1 MTWWGCPMTS
11 HDRPVPDLVPQL
23 SRGKHRNPR
32 KGACFMEL
40 ASYLAG
46 ERWSDH
52 PSCTHP
58 LLATMAR
65 LVNDHTT
72 DEGRDRLG
80 RLVPSVI
87 GLTSDDA
94 HIDVE
99 IALRAAT
106 TALPVAAAER
116 QRVLAVSVLAA
127 ERMLVR
133 LDADRDAEAGP
144 PDPVGQFG
152 QGRQVPQG
160 RWVPQGRRAVHS
172 RRPGATAAIDPATT
186 ARPLSERSRRALDQ
200 APEAERWARSF
211 TKEIRTT
218 PRGFFRYAAPN
229 TVRQAVVGVSQAYV
243 AEPDAL
249 LHEMLAGAIADCERL
264 IGVDVPAHEPGV
276 DDAAWAAACALT
288 GVQPPAGPT
297 AG

>member
-72 DEGRDRLG
+72 DSGRDRLG

-87 GLTSDDA
+87 GLTSDDPR
-94 HIDVE
+94 IDVE
-99 IALRAAT
+99 LTLRAAT
-106 TALPVAAAER
+106 TALPVAPAER
-116 QRVLAVSVLAA
+116 QRVLAVSVLAG
-127 ERMLVR
+127 ERMLAR
-133 LDADRDAEAGP
+133 LDAD
-144 PDPVGQFG
+144 
-152 QGRQVPQG
+152 
-160 RWVPQGRRAVHS
+160 
-172 RRPGATAAIDPATT
+172 ATT
-186 ARPLSERSRRALDQ
+186 PSSGTGHRGETHVVPMDGAFSPRPLSDRSRRALEQ
-200 APEAERWARSF
+200 APDAERWARSF
-211 TKEIRTT
+211 TREIRTA
-218 PRGFFRYAAPN
+218 PRGFYRYAAPN
-229 TVRQAVVGVSQAYV
+229 TVRQAVLGISEACVDD
-243 AEPDAL
+243 PDARL
-249 LHEMLAGAIADCERL
+249 RDLLAGAIADCERV
-264 IGVDVPAHEPGV
+264 IGLEEAARAGRVDGE
-276 DDAAWAAACALT
+276 AWAAACALT
-288 GVQPPAGPT
+288 GVKPPAFT

>member
-52 PSCTHP
+52 PACTHP

-72 DEGRDRLG
+72 DAGRDRLG

-87 GLTSDDA
+87 GLTSDDP
-94 HIDVE
+94 HLDVE
-99 IALRAAT
+99 LALRAAT
-106 TALPVAAAER
+106 TALPVAPAER
-116 QRVLAVSVLAA
+116 QRILAVSVLAA
-127 ERMLVR
+127 ERMLDR
-133 LDADRDAEAGP
+133 LDAETTAQTAGRTPSGEARSPDA
-144 PDPVGQFG
+144 
-152 QGRQVPQG
+152 
-160 RWVPQGRRAVHS
+160 
-172 RRPGATAAIDPATT
+172 ATADGARPP
-186 ARPLSERSRRALDQ
+186 RPLSERSLRALAQ

-211 TKEIRTT
+211 TREIRTT
-218 PRGFFRYAAPN
+218 PRGFYRYAAPN
-229 TVRQAVVGVSQAYV
+229 TIRQAVVGISQACIPD
-243 AEPDAL
+243 PDAL
-249 LHEMLAGAIADCERL
+249 LHDMLAGAIADCERL
-264 IGVDVPAHEPGV
+264 IGDGASTREPRVDEE
-276 DDAAWAAACALT
+276 AWVAACALT
-288 GVQPPAGPT
+288 GVQSPSSPT

>member
-58 LLATMAR
+58 LLAAMAR

-72 DEGRDRLG
+72 DAGRDRLG

-87 GLTSDDA
+87 GLTSDDP
-94 HIDVE
+94 HLDVE
-99 IALRAAT
+99 LTLRAAT
-106 TALPVAAAER
+106 TALPVAPAER

-127 ERMLVR
+127 ERMRVR
-133 LDADRDAEAGP
+133 LDADATELTARG
-144 PDPVGQFG
+144 
-152 QGRQVPQG
+152 
-160 RWVPQGRRAVHS
+160 GRRGEPASDGVGTAD
-172 RRPGATAAIDPATT
+172 GAPPP
-186 ARPLSERSRRALDQ
+186 RPLSERSRQALDQ

-211 TKEIRTT
+211 TREIRTT
-218 PRGFFRYAAPN
+218 PRGFYRYAAPN
-229 TVRQAVVGVSQAYV
+229 TVRQAVVGISQACI
-243 AEPDAL
+243 ENPDAL
-249 LHEMLAGAIADCERL
+249 LHDMLAGGIADCERL
-264 IGVDVPAHEPGV
+264 IGREATAREQRVDGE
-276 DDAAWAAACALT
+276 AWVAACALT
-288 GVQPPAGPT
+288 GVQPPVSTT

>member
-1 MTWWGCPMTS
+1 MTS
-11 HDRPVPDLVPQL
+11 HDRPVPTLVPQL

-72 DEGRDRLG
+72 DAGRDRLG

-87 GLTSDDA
+87 GLTSHDPRV
-94 HIDVE
+94 DVE
-99 IALRAAT
+99 LTLRAAT

-116 QRVLAVSVLAA
+116 QRVLAVAVLAA
-127 ERMLVR
+127 ERMAAR
-133 LDADRDAEAGP
+133 LDAEEAAAEAEAEADASGVGP
-144 PDPVGQFG
+144 TGDRAAGWTPPA
-152 QGRQVPQG
+152 GR
-160 RWVPQGRRAVHS
+160 
-172 RRPGATAAIDPATT
+172 
-186 ARPLSERSRRALDQ
+186 LSERSRRALAQ

-211 TKEIRTT
+211 TREIRTT
-218 PRGFFRYAAPN
+218 PKGFYRYAAPN
-229 TVRQAVVGVSQAYV
+229 TVRQAVVGISQAYV
-243 AEPDAL
+243 ADPDAL
-249 LHEMLAGAIADCERL
+249 LHDMLAGGIADCERL
-264 IGVDVPAHEPGV
+264 IGAPQSSRERVA
-276 DDAAWAAACALT
+276 DDEAWAAACALT
-288 GVQPPAGPT
+288 GARPVSATARPGAPT
-297 AG
+297 H